1 MIIKQL
7 TIGLQKDRQSLE
19 RCVRTGCR
27 NDPVFRAWNLG
38 FGTKRAL
45 IDTKWDWMETIRVDT
60 ERLYELLADEIVMQ
74 WITPRWDLPAT
85 YELGY
90 RIEELL
96 KFLIDP

>member
-1 MIIKQL
+1 
-7 TIGLQKDRQSLE
+7 
-19 RCVRTGCR
+19 
-27 NDPVFRAWNLG
+27 
-38 FGTKRAL
+38 
-45 IDTKWDWMETIRVDT
+45 METDGFVIINGKEYPKRIPESGGEDYAPLDVDPQGEVIEAWVNDDT

-96 KFLIDP
+96 KLLIDP